1 MSLQVIKQDDPRKG
15 LPQLEREAKLAMSL
29 RHENVVTV
37 LQAFV
42 QKCDNDSNDDT
53 ASNSR
58 DATSGPQDCADG
70 AEAAMATAS
79 SGPSANAADAKAS
92 KKASVKWAVDV
103 ESVLVMDYCD
113 SGTLQV
119 CVCVWRGGGT
129 LQVGGKAGVI
139 VRSTAAVLPV
149 WQCSG

>member
-1 MSLQVIKQDDPRKG
+1 MSSQVIKQDDPRKG
-15 LPQLEREAKLAMSL
+15 LPQLALEAKLAMSL

-37 LQAFV
+37 LQAFA
-42 QKCDNDSNDDT
+42 QKCDNDSDDDT

-58 DATSGPQDCADG
+58 DATSGPRDCTDG
-70 AEAAMATAS
+70 AEAATASAS
-79 SGPSANAADAKAS
+79 SGLSADAKAP

-119 CVCVWRGGGT
+119 DGR
-129 LQVGGKAGVI
+129 AGV
-139 VRSTAAVLPV
+139 SKA
-149 WQCSG
+149 

>member
-37 LQAFV
+37 LQAFA
-42 QKCDNDSNDDT
+42 QKCDDDT
-53 ASNSR
+53 ASESR
-58 DATSGPQDCADG
+58 DAISGPQDCAEG
-70 AEAAMATAS
+70 SEAAMATAS

-119 CVCVWRGGGT
+119 CVCVWRGGG
-129 LQVGGKAGVI
+129 
-139 VRSTAAVLPV
+139 
-149 WQCSG
+149 

>member
-1 MSLQVIKQDDPRKG
+1 MSSQVIKQDDPRKG
-15 LPQLEREAKLAMSL
+15 LPQLELEAKLAMSL

-42 QKCDNDSNDDT
+42 QKCDNDSDDDT

-70 AEAAMATAS
+70 AEAAAASAS
-79 SGPSANAADAKAS
+79 SGPSADAKAP

-119 CVCVWRGGGT
+119 DGR
-129 LQVGGKAGVI
+129 AGV
-139 VRSTAAVLPV
+139 SKA
-149 WQCSG
+149 